1 MERLQNHII
10 RQTGK
15 LVTFEMVMYPEFKN
29 FTRNERLTSMKI
41 LAIYLNF
48 IAKINV
54 ENRNILLLKNHFE
67 NDIYF

>member
-1 MERLQNHII
+1 
-10 RQTGK
+10 
-15 LVTFEMVMYPEFKN
+15 MVMYPEFQN
-29 FTRNERLTSMKI
+29 FTRNERLTKRLMKI
-41 LAIYLNF
+41 LATYLNF